1 MPSLANTGAYL
12 DQLYQEKFGRA
23 PDAAGKAYWQKEI
36 DSGRMDAASVANAF
50 DASDEAKQIKA
61 DKEEETRKF
70 IEDTYKVELDR
81 EPDKA
86 GAAYW
91 AEQINSGNQTQ
102 EQVTQNIQASNE
114 YKEINDEGG
123 SGQNHQEWLEGV
135 YQDVLKRDI
144 GDEGKEYWMGDLAAG
159 ATREEVEANI
169 RRSDEKWLGDVYEE
183 ELGRDLGDEGRKYWM
198 EDIRERG
205 QTREDVLGNIK
216 RSGEYQCAQSGGTW
230 DGSTCTPK
238 EDVIVCP
245 TGQQLNSD
253 GTGCVPFDP
262 DPEECPAGTAWDGTQ
277 CRATGAEEMKQC
289 PDGSMIPESET
300 CPADPVV
307 CGSGQQL
314 NSAGDGCIDI
324 PDQVCPSG
332 TRRNAAGNCEAI
344 NDGNDGSSGTWMGDD
359 PNNTDDGSGTRVGD
373 WVGDDPSMGD
383 LYDQKKK
390 EYEDLFNG
398 ASLRDDEYQRLKSDY
413 DDARREADSYINAQ
427 RDEETAKLRSGIAV
441 GGFPGRR
448 RGDLRS
454 GATATSDRSR
464 KRSQITAG
472 PKVREDRPY
481 AARGIRGG
489 YSTGSTFFDK
499 EGNFRQ

>member
-102 EQVTQNIQASNE
+102 EQVTQNIQASQE

-216 RSGEYQCAQSGGTW
+216 RSEEYQCAQSGGTW
-230 DGSTCTPK
+230 DGSTCKTN
-238 EDVIVCP
+238 EEEEVIVCP

-262 DPEECPAGTAWDGTQ
+262 DPEECPEG
-277 CRATGAEEMKQC
+277 E
-289 PDGSMIPESET
+289 MIPFGGTECVPIPET
-300 CPADPVV
+300 DCPTGSTRNAAGVCELDDTDDP
-307 CGSGQQL
+307 
-314 NSAGDGCIDI
+314 D
-324 PDQVCPSG
+324 PEVCPTG

-344 NDGNDGSSGTWMGDD
+344 PGPTPDGEDDDDDSGTYMGDD
-359 PNNTDDGSGTRVGD
+359 PNKEVDDSGTRVGD

>member
-169 RRSDEKWLGDVYEE
+169 KRSDEKWLGDVYEK
-183 ELGRDLGDEGRKYWM
+183 ELGRDLGDEGREYWM
-198 EDIRERG
+198 EDMRERG

-216 RSGEYQCAQSGGTW
+216 RSEEYQCAQSGGTW
-230 DGSTCTPK
+230 NGSTCTPK

-277 CRATGAEEMKQC
+277 CRATGDEEMKQC
-289 PDGSMIPESET
+289 PDGSVIPKSET
-300 CPADPVV
+300 CPVIEDDDP
-307 CGSGQQL
+307 
-314 NSAGDGCIDI
+314 D
-324 PDQVCPSG
+324 PEVCPTG

-344 NDGNDGSSGTWMGDD
+344 PGPTPDGEDDDDDSGTYMGDD
-359 PNNTDDGSGTRVGD
+359 PNKEVDDSGTRVGD
-373 WVGDDPSMGD
+373 WTGDDPSMGD

-427 RDEETAKLRSGIAV
+427 RDEETAKLRSGIAI

-448 RGDLRS
+448 RGDLKS

-464 KRSQITAG
+464 KRNQITAG
-472 PKVREDRPY
+472 PKVRDDRPY